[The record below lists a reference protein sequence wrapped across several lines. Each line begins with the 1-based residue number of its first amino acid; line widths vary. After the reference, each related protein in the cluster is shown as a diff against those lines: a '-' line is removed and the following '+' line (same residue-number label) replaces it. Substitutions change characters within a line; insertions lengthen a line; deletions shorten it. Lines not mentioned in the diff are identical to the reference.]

1 MPSLADRRKE
11 LVVRRSA
18 SDKSIERL
26 RGSPVQSTSKARLT
40 STKKSSPFPP
50 RPVRKVPP
58 KHPPITERHSHYEE
72 RQDHL
77 RDNYLVVKDWTH
89 SVSSLDEHSVSGG
102 ANRSMLDEI
111 IYDPIAA
118 MELKDLHHE
127 NDRLKEECKGL
138 AQLRGKLQAALQ
150 STRKEMDLMKMRTT
164 VQIGNLEL
172 EVINLKEDRKC
183 LMEKCASLGEAV
195 QSLRLEN
202 AMQESRIWTLES
214 DCQAKKKLAEAV
226 RHALGLEK
234 KVERQQRQVHSD
246 SSLYTKGLK
255 I

>member
-11 LVVRRSA
+11 LVVHRSA

-26 RGSPVQSTSKARLT
+26 RGSPVQSTSKARLA
-40 STKKSSPFPP
+40 SSAKKSSPFPP

-58 KHPPITERHSHYEE
+58 KHPPANERNSHYEE

-89 SVSSLDEHSVSGG
+89 SVSTLDEHSVGG
-102 ANRSMLDEI
+102 ANRSMLDE

-118 MELKDLHHE
+118 MELKDLRHE

-183 LMEKCASLGEAV
+183 LMEKCKTLGETA

-214 DCQAKKKLAEAV
+214 ESQARKKLADSV

-246 SSLYTKGLK
+246 SSLYTKGIK